1 MRSAIAAVVV
11 SLLLM
16 AQPSEIPEL
25 ATELYEFP
33 RNTRQETVEPMK
45 KLGAYAGLGLAG
57 AAAMAVAAIFA
68 TLGFHGLM
76 QWLFYEALDLQSPWW
91 RVASRGATVLFAGIG
106 AGLIAWRMGSE

>member
-1 MRSAIAAVVV
+1 VVV

-25 ATELYEFP
+25 ATELYELSKEYL
-33 RNTRQETVEPMK
+33 RQETVEPMK